1 MYNAPAPT
9 DPTRAQRAE
18 LEREWYVFQ
27 RFRKEV
33 FMNGERKPVQRAC
46 AWCGDLF
53 TAKRASDESCSL
65 GCSEELYQATEELQ
79 LRKAEFRSVRE
90 EVEVLHEKLCR
101 IHVRVERQ
109 VKKLHRLGVS
119 WRQAENDEEKD
130 KVEKR
135 ERITARALE
144 RLNDLLERRNEEAIP
159 KERRLEKI
167 ENDLN
172 NLKMIIGDDSSLDDF

>member
-1 MYNAPAPT
+1 
-9 DPTRAQRAE
+9 
-18 LEREWYVFQ
+18 
-27 RFRKEV
+27 
-33 FMNGERKPVQRAC
+33 
-46 AWCGDLF
+46 
-53 TAKRASDESCSL
+53 
-65 GCSEELYQATEELQ
+65 
-79 LRKAEFRSVRE
+79 
-90 EVEVLHEKLCR
+90 
-101 IHVRVERQ
+101 VERQ

-172 NLKMIIGDDSSLDDF
+172 NLKMIIGDDSSLGDF